1 MGHILVSK
9 ALFPVECF
17 VVMPN
22 PFPPSPAWRISFGF
36 CHESPVESPLCP
48 MCNDSAQPVAEKA
61 GGLPLETREQFTMCC
76 GLEGA
81 VSEAWKTGLSF
92 ILL

>member
-1 MGHILVSK
+1 MSK

-17 VVMPN
+17 VIVHN
-22 PFPPSPAWRISFGF
+22 PFPPSPARRISFGF
-36 CHESPVESPLCP
+36 WHESPVESPLCP
-48 MCNDSAQPVAEKA
+48 VCSDSAQPVAEEA
-61 GGLPLETREQFTMCC
+61 GALPRDTREQFSVCC